1 MSEANLSNRGRPRT
15 PIVNRLRVSLWS
27 QLVFLASGF
36 DEVQEL
42 EALFDKTPR
51 LKLASGLWSR
61 YMRGEVLPQG
71 ASDFLEKR
79 NLIHRVAKLFP
90 EPFEV
95 FYAPFWNFLV
105 WDPFVDLDLMKAC
118 YLTLDDGINVW
129 FVARD
134 EIDGE
139 RKATRYG
146 QFWYHKRAI
155 DARRKIVANVNA
167 WDGLLICLLEAKMSF
182 GAQDVE
188 AFADSQMLACKT
200 IEKLREVPEYQ
211 TKRLQG
217 VFLTMEALCLDTL
230 VRNLAAHT
238 PLSKNQ
244 AQIRERVR
252 EMKKLWNTKCYE
264 HAECLSKSSRQAF
277 VQTLEKSTLVGRRTR
292 NN

>member
-129 FVARD
+129 FVARM
-134 EIDGE
+134 G
-139 RKATRYG
+139 
-146 QFWYHKRAI
+146 
-155 DARRKIVANVNA
+155 
-167 WDGLLICLLEAKMSF
+167 SF
-182 GAQDVE
+182 GTTSE
-188 AFADSQMLACKT
+188 PSM
-200 IEKLREVPEYQ
+200 PE
-211 TKRLQG
+211 
-217 VFLTMEALCLDTL
+217 
-230 VRNLAAHT
+230 
-238 PLSKNQ
+238 
-244 AQIRERVR
+244 ERS
-252 EMKKLWNTKCYE
+252 W
-264 HAECLSKSSRQAF
+264 
-277 VQTLEKSTLVGRRTR
+277 RT
-292 NN
+292 